1 MSNVSVGGQLSGWY
15 DDGTGQQR
23 WWDGSQWQQYAPE
36 QPVNPTGPLTS
47 QKINV
52 KREAVYT
59 RQQKGHS
66 FILHWF
72 VLGIFTVWIVPI
84 YYTVSPNHYWHL

>member
-1 MSNVSVGGQLSGWY
+1 MSNVSVSGKLSGWY

-36 QPVNPTGPLTS
+36 QPVNPTGPMTS
-47 QKINV
+47 QNIHV

-59 RQQKGHS
+59 RQQTGHS
-66 FILHWF
+66 IIKAICLD
-72 VLGIFTVWIVPI
+72 WITLYI
-84 YYTVSPNHYWHL
+84 RSAYWTFSPNHYWHS